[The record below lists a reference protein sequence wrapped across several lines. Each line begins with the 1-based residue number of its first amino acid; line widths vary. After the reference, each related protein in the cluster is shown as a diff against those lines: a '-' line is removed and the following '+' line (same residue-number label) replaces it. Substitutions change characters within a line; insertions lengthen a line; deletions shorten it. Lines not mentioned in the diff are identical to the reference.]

1 VALVEGSDEGRLS
14 PAQERQK
21 ELEAAAEAERQ
32 KAMRRLAAY
41 QTFFGSYAGM
51 EVLECLRESCDGNT
65 FRPDPYEAAY
75 AAGRRSVFL
84 NIMQTVEKSY
94 ELLQAV
100 RPIKVASDLQRRG
113 EMPATIE
120 EL

>member
-1 VALVEGSDEGRLS
+1 VATAEDIA
-14 PAQERQK
+14 AQRDK
-21 ELEAAAEAERQ
+21 ALEAAAEAEKQ
-32 KAMRRLAAY
+32 KTLRRVAAY
-41 QTFFGSYAGM
+41 QSFFESRSGL

-84 NIMQTVEKSY
+84 NIMQTVEKAH

-100 RPIKVASDLQRRG
+100 KPISVASDLQRRG